1 MGVVREV
8 AVIARTRHEAAA
20 KALEELIRTSEWN
33 PGGHPTITV
42 TVHEPVSA
50 YDVTVDHI
58 DKWARARDCSDT
70 IGVAA
75 LKSRIQQLLSR
86 P

>member
-20 KALEELIRTSEWN
+20 KALEELIRNSEWN
-33 PGGHPTITV
+33 PGGDPTITV

-58 DKWARARDCSDT
+58 NKWAREREGSDT

-75 LKSRIQQLLSR
+75 LKSRVQKLLSN